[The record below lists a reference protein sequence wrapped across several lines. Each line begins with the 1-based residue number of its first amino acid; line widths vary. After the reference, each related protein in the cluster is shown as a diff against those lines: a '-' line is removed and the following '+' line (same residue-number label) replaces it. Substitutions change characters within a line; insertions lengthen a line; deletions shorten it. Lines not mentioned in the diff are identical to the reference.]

1 LAETP
6 QLGTI
11 LSPFQGTLKNV
22 DDTFEL
28 AERKY
33 IMKSYHINLGAGLA
47 GLMVKE
53 HDIPVPGPHEVLV
66 RVRACSLSF
75 RELMILVLGYYPLP
89 VRPDV
94 VPVSDGAGEVMA
106 VGAGVT
112 RAKVGDRVA
121 GVVFPHWLEGPFAWD
136 YAMQLGGSLDGMLT
150 EVAVLSEEGIVH
162 IPDHLSFEEA
172 ATLPIAAVTAWNAL
186 TGSRPLQAGDTV
198 LTLGSGGVSLFALQF
213 AKLFGARIIATT
225 SSDEKAQRLKAL
237 GADEVIN
244 YRTTPDWHV
253 AVRELTGGRGVDQV
267 IEVGGPGTIEQSIKS
282 TNVSGE
288 IALIGSLARAGSMS
302 ETTVLGV
309 LRSAIAGVVTLRS
322 IAAGSR
328 AHFLAMNRA
337 IALHRLKPVI
347 DRVFPFEDAQ
357 AAYQYFAEQS
367 QFGKVVISDTPLG
380 LKPRSF

>member
-1 LAETP
+1 
-6 QLGTI
+6 
-11 LSPFQGTLKNV
+11 
-22 DDTFEL
+22 
-28 AERKY
+28 
-33 IMKSYHINLGAGLA
+33 MKSYHINLGAGLA
-47 GLMVKE
+47 GLVVKE
-53 HDIPVPGPHEVLV
+53 HDSAVPGTHEVLV
-66 RVRACSLSF
+66 RVRACWLSF
-75 RELMILVLGYYPLP
+75 RELMILILGYYPLP

-121 GVVFPHWLEGPFAWD
+121 GVVFPHWLDGPFARD

-172 ATLPIAAVTAWNAL
+172 STLPIAAVTAWNAL

-213 AKLFGARIIATT
+213 AKLFGVRVIATT
-225 SSDEKAQRLKAL
+225 SSEEKAQRLKAL

-288 IALIGSLARAGSMS
+288 IALIGSLAGTGSIS
-302 ETTVLGV
+302 GSTVLRV
-309 LRSAIAGVVTLRS
+309 LRHSIAGVVTLRS
-322 IAAGSR
+322 IAAGNR
-328 AHFLAMNRA
+328 AHFLALNRA

-357 AAYQYFAEQS
+357 AMARFSARKS
-367 QFGKVVISDTPLG
+367 HFGKVVISQ
-380 LKPRSF
+380 S